1 MAAHRYAGGC
11 HSLEVYKMKKPV
23 FEGLVFDEN
32 DKSLTTTY
40 VGEEPYYVIDDNGFL
55 RHVASEDVDRQ
66 VMKFFQE
73 QMAGKEDLIASE
85 SAKMIGQEDLF
96 THAMI
101 INQLKNMEQQFDR
114 LLETGIPRETRLY
127 LGMLGFKVIVNVH
140 GEVVRVDQP
149 SQAPGGE
156 GE

>member
-1 MAAHRYAGGC
+1 
-11 HSLEVYKMKKPV
+11 MKKPV

-32 DKSLTTTY
+32 DKLLTTTY
-40 VGEEPYYVIDDNGFL
+40 VGEEPFYVIDDNGFL
-55 RHVASEDVDRQ
+55 RHVPSEDVDRQ

-114 LLETGIPRETRLY
+114 LLETGIPREARLY
-127 LGMLGFKVIVNVH
+127 LGMLGFKVVVNVH